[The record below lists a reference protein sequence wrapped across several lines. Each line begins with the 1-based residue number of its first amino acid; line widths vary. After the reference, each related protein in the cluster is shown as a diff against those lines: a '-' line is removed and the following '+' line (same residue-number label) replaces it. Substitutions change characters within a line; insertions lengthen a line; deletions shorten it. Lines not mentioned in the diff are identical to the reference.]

1 MRNRRT
7 TSALAAS
14 ALVLTGMAGIA
25 VAAGAQADDE
35 TPAPGT
41 SETQAADTDPERDRD
56 RDRVGQGARPGKG
69 KISELGQNMLHGE
82 IVVEDENG
90 VAQTQLIQR
99 GEVTAVDGGSVTV
112 ESSDGFVATYTI
124 TDETT
129 QKRDR
134 EDGVAQVGDTAHVKA
149 LGDGSAEFIGA
160 MSPEAE
166 AEMEQRRTEMQEWM
180 STRPEGAGKPGRG
193 PDGHRAGGPG
203 QADEAA

>member
-41 SETQAADTDPERDRD
+41 SAPGAADTDPERDRD
-56 RDRVGQGARPGKG
+56 RVGQGPRSGKG
-69 KISELGQNMLHGE
+69 QMRELGQNMLHGE

-90 VAQTQLIQR
+90 VAQTRLIQR
-99 GEVTAVDGGSVTV
+99 GEVTAIDGGSVTV

-124 TDETT
+124 TDETE

-134 EDGVAQVGDTAHVKA
+134 EDGIAQIGDTAHVKA
-149 LGDGSAEFIGA
+149 QGDGSAEFIGA

-166 AEMEQRRTEMQEWM
+166 AEMEQRRADMEEWM

-193 PDGHRAGGPG
+193 PGGQRHGGPG